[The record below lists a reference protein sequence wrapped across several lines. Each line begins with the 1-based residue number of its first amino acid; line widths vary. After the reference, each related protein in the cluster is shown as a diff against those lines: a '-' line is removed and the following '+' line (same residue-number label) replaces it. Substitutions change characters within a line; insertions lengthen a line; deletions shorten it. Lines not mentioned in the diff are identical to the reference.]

1 MYIYIII
8 VLIIVAIGYR
18 YYLNLPTT
26 KGKRLEA
33 KIDTILKKMSL
44 EVGGFEFR
52 DYMIPYGERTS
63 QIDNIFMSQKAIYV
77 IEAKNYQGF
86 IFGSESQASWTLTRK
101 TTKTYTNK
109 RGKSYQKSFINK
121 YPFYSPMMQNQTHI
135 EALKKLMNTTAPIYN
150 IVVFSNKALLK
161 DVKTNSI
168 DCINVKDL
176 YKTIKIIESK
186 LTHTI
191 SLDEQIE
198 IVDTLFLENITSK
211 KLRKLHVKYIQKQY
225 QK

>member
-1 MYIYIII
+1 MYIYLII
-8 VLIIVAIGYR
+8 VLIILAIGYQ

-52 DYMIPYGERTS
+52 DYMIPYGDRTS

-86 IFGSESQASWTLTRK
+86 IFGSESQVSWTLTRK

-121 YPFYSPMMQNQTHI
+121 YSFYNPIMQNQTHI
-135 EALKKLMNTTAPIYN
+135 EALKKLMNTTSPIYN
-150 IVVFSNKALLK
+150 IVAFSNKALLK
-161 DVKTNSI
+161 DVKTNRI

-176 YKTIKIIESK
+176 YKTIKNIESK
-186 LTHTI
+186 LTDSI

-211 KLRKLHVKYIQKQY
+211 KQRKLHVKNIQKHY

>member
-1 MYIYIII
+1 MYMYVIII
-8 VLIIVAIGYR
+8 IIILALGYR
-18 YYLNLPTT
+18 YYFNLPTT

-86 IFGSESQASWTLTRK
+86 IFGSESQVSWTLTRK

-121 YPFYSPMMQNQTHI
+121 YSFYNPIMQNHTHI
-135 EALKKLMNTTAPIYN
+135 EALKKLIKTSVPVYN

-161 DVKTNSI
+161 DVKTNHI
-168 DCINVKDL
+168 DCINVKEL
-176 YKTIKIIESK
+176 YKTIKSIESK
-186 LTHTI
+186 LTYTI
-191 SLDEQIE
+191 SLQEQID

-211 KLRKLHVKYIQKQY
+211 KQRKLHVKNIQKQY

>member
-1 MYIYIII
+1 MYKYVIFVIII
-8 VLIIVAIGYR
+8 LALGYR

-52 DYMIPYGERTS
+52 DYMIPYGEKTS

-101 TTKTYTNK
+101 KTKTYTNK

-121 YPFYSPMMQNQTHI
+121 YPFYNPIMQNQTHI
-135 EALKKLMNTTAPIYN
+135 EALKKLMNTTSPIYN

-161 DVKTNSI
+161 DVKTNRI

-176 YKTIKIIESK
+176 YKTIKNKESK
-186 LTHTI
+186 LTDSI

-211 KLRKLHVKYIQKQY
+211 KQRKLHVKNIKKQY
-225 QK
+225 EK